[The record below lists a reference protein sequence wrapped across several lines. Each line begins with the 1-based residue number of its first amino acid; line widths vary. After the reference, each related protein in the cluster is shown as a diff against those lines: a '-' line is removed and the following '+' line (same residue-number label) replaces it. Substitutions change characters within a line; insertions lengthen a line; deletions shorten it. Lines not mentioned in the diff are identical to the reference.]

1 MRYLLEVVVSTL
13 QFGLSFYAFW
23 LVWRVLLPDLPG
35 PADPDDRIAPY
46 ARYFTDPF
54 LAPAAKALHVP
65 TRLMAL
71 IALAVVAG
79 LSVGLGRL
87 PALLA

>member
-1 MRYLLEVVVSTL
+1 VKYVLDVIVSIL
-13 QFGLSFYAFW
+13 QFALSFYAFW
-23 LVWRVLLPDLPG
+23 LVWRVLLRDLPG

-54 LAPAAKALHVP
+54 LVPAARALHAP

-79 LSVGLGRL
+79 LSVALGRL
-87 PALLA
+87 PGLLT

>member
-1 MRYLLEVVVSTL
+1 MKYLLEVVVSTL
-13 QFGLSFYAFW
+13 QFGLGFYAFW

-35 PADPDDRIAPY
+35 PADPDDRIAPF

-54 LAPAAKALHVP
+54 LIPAARALHAS

-71 IALAVVAG
+71 IALVVVAG

-87 PALLA
+87 PELLT

>member
-1 MRYLLEVVVSTL
+1 MSYLLDVIVSML
-13 QFGLSFYAFW
+13 RFGLGFYAFW
-23 LVWRVLLPDLPG
+23 LVWRILLPDLPG
-35 PADPDDRIAPY
+35 PADPDDRIAPF

-54 LAPAAKALHVP
+54 LLPAARALHAP

-71 IALAVVAG
+71 IGLAVVAA

-87 PALLA
+87 PGLLT